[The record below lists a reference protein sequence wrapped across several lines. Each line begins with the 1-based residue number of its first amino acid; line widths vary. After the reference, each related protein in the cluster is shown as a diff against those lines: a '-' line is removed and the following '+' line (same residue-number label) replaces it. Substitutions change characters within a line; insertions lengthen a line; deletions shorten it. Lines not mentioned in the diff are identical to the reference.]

1 MLLLSINSFEETSI
15 SKNLTMSNTANRLA
29 QPMEIPLVTRIQFLP
44 FKKKPKFGILARME
58 LTQEFIDGLV
68 VNEIDIMKKVAE
80 ELNIRI
86 QQVSAVIT
94 LVNEGCTI
102 PFISRYR
109 KEMHGSLD
117 EVQVR
122 DSDKLFKSY
131 VNLETRRLEIV
142 RGVFAAGKLTELLYD
157 NIMKASTL
165 TELEDIWAPFK
176 KKKKTRGMLAVERG
190 LQGLADLMKELEEAE
205 LVKRAQDFVKTDC
218 EDETLN
224 VPTVE
229 DALAGASD
237 IIAEETAQDTENR
250 KAVHDFFMATGLFE
264 VKGIGD
270 EEAQK
275 TSVYQ
280 MYWEYSEALNQIKP
294 HRVLAINRGERE
306 GVLEVKINVD
316 VDEAVARVQSRS
328 VQHNKYHSEAIADGV
343 VRLLSPA
350 VLREIR
356 SNLGEDAD
364 THGITIFS
372 ENLKHLLMTQPIK
385 GTRVLGVDPG
395 IRTGTKCAALDETG
409 KYLGSFVIYQHKAEE
424 AKAALLKAVKDYK
437 VQLIAVGNGTGSH
450 EVQEIVS
457 DVIKTHCPEVL
468 FTVVDEDGASVYSAG
483 DVAREEF
490 PDLDLTIRGA
500 ISIGRRLQDPL
511 AELVKIDPKSIGVGL
526 YQHDLNQKK
535 LSEEL
540 DAVVGS
546 VVNNVGV
553 NLNTASASLLKYVSG
568 ITSGLAKKIVSYREK
583 TGIFTDREQLH
594 NVSGLGPKAFEQCAG
609 FLKIPESA
617 NPLDNSWVHPEN
629 YPAAEVI
636 YQIVRKNEPVTK
648 EVRMEL
654 QEKYQL
660 GEQTVS
666 DIIEELK
673 KPNRDPRE
681 DCPKPIMQQGV
692 LLFEDLKLGMTVKG
706 KIKNV
711 VDFGAFVDLGI
722 KETALLHISEMSDS
736 FVSDPLEAVKVGD
749 IVECRI
755 IALDEARRRI
765 SLSRKSESGVQGK
778 LTAKQKAE
786 VKKITVKTKDGKTVA
801 VKTSS
806 GKPAVQGEKH
816 LSHRGERQP
825 AVRSERRVAEARPQK
840 DDDGTKYN
848 PFAAYFNKK

>member
-29 QPMEIPLVTRIQFLP
+29 QPMEMPLVTRIQFLP
-44 FKKKPKFGILARME
+44 FKKKPKFSILARME

-80 ELNIRI
+80 ELNIRM
-86 QQVSAVIT
+86 QQVSAVVT

-131 VNLETRRLEIV
+131 LNLETRRLEIV

-328 VQHNKYHSEAIADGV
+328 IQHNKYHSEAIADGI

-568 ITSGLAKKIVSYREK
+568 ITSGLAKKIVSHREK

-594 NVSGLGPKAFEQCAG
+594 NVSGLGPKTFEQCAG

-801 VKTSS
+801 VKTS
-806 GKPAVQGEKH
+806 GAPAVQGEKH

-825 AVRSERRVAEARPQK
+825 AVRSERRVAEARPRK

>member
-1 MLLLSINSFEETSI
+1 
-15 SKNLTMSNTANRLA
+15 
-29 QPMEIPLVTRIQFLP
+29 
-44 FKKKPKFGILARME
+44 ME
-58 LTQEFIDGLV
+58 LTQEFIDGLA
-68 VNEIDIMKKVAE
+68 VNEVDIMKRIAE
-80 ELNIRI
+80 ELNIRM

-131 VNLETRRLEIV
+131 LNLETRRLEIV

-157 NIMKASTL
+157 NIMKASSL

-190 LQGLADLMKELEEAE
+190 LQALADLMKELEEAE
-205 LVKRAQDFVKTDC
+205 LIKRAQEFVKTDC

-229 DALAGASD
+229 DALAGAAD

-250 KAVHDFFMATGLFE
+250 KAVHDFFMATGMFE

-280 MYWEYSEALNQIKP
+280 MYWDYSEALNQIKP

-364 THGITIFS
+364 THGITVFS

-568 ITSGLAKKIVSYREK
+568 ITSGLAKKIVSHREK
-583 TGIFTDREQLH
+583 TGVFTDREQLH
-594 NVSGLGPKAFEQCAG
+594 NVSGMGPKTFEQCAG

-648 EVRMEL
+648 EVRTEL

-778 LTAKQKAE
+778 LTAKQKTE

-801 VKTSS
+801 VKTS
-806 GKPAVQGEKH
+806 GGAPAVQGEKR
-816 LSHRGERQP
+816 LNPRG
-825 AVRSERRVAEARPQK
+825 ERRVAEARPRK

-848 PFAAYFNKK
+848 PFAAFFNKK

>member
-1 MLLLSINSFEETSI
+1 MEFTEEFV
-15 SKNLTMSNTANRLA
+15 
-29 QPMEIPLVTRIQFLP
+29 E
-44 FKKKPKFGILARME
+44 
-58 LTQEFIDGLV
+58 GLK
-68 VNEIDIMKKVAE
+68 VNEVDIMKRIAE
-80 ELNIRI
+80 ELSIKTA
-86 QQVSAVIT
+86 QVSAVIS

-117 EVQVR
+117 EVQVKDCDR
-122 DSDKLFKSY
+122 LFKSY

-142 RGVFAAGKLTELLYD
+142 RGIFAAGKLTESLYE
-157 NIMKASTL
+157 NIIKAATL
-165 TELEDIWAPFK
+165 TELEDIWLPFK
-176 KKKKTRGMLAVERG
+176 KKKKTRGMLAAERG
-190 LQGLADLMKELEEAE
+190 LQPLADLMKELEAVPLEEKAKEFIVTNAE
-205 LVKRAQDFVKTDC
+205 N
-218 EDETLN
+218 EELN
-224 VPTVE
+224 VPTAE
-229 DALAGASD
+229 EALAGAAD
-237 IIAEETAQDTENR
+237 IIAEEIAQDTENR
-250 KAVHDFFMATGLFE
+250 KTVHSYFIKTGKFE

-270 EEAQK
+270 EEAAK

-280 MYWEYSEALNQIKP
+280 MYWEYSENLNEIKP
-294 HRVLAINRGERE
+294 HRILAINRGERE
-306 GVLEVKINVD
+306 GALEVKID
-316 VDEAVARVQSRS
+316 VDIDEAISLLQNRYVL
-328 VQHNKYHSEAIADGV
+328 HNDYHKEAIADGL

-356 SNLGEDAD
+356 SDLAENAD
-364 THGITIFS
+364 EHGINIFS

-395 IRTGTKCAALDETG
+395 IRTGTKCAALDSTG
-409 KYLGSFVIYQHKAEE
+409 KYLGSFVIFQHKADE
-424 AKAALLKAVKDYK
+424 AKSAIAEAVKKYN

-457 DVIKTHCPEVL
+457 SVIKETCPSVL

-540 DAVVGS
+540 DSVVSS
-546 VVNNVGV
+546 VVNRVGV

-568 ITSGLAKKIVSYREK
+568 VSSSLAKKIVAHRENE
-583 TGIFTDREQLH
+583 GIFTDREQLKKL
-594 NVSGLGPKAFEQCAG
+594 SGMGPKTFEQCAG
-609 FLKIPESA
+609 FLKIPESE

-629 YPAAEVI
+629 YEAGKIIYEV
-636 YQIVRKNEPVTK
+636 VHKNE
-648 EVRMEL
+648 EVSGEL
-654 QEKYQL
+654 RGEIKQKYNI
-660 GEQTVS
+660 GDATIS

-692 LLFEDLKLGMTVKG
+692 LQFEDLKVGMTVKG

-722 KETALLHISEMSDS
+722 KETALLHISEMSDK
-736 FVSDPLEAVKVGD
+736 FIADPLDAVKVGD
-749 IVECRI
+749 IVECKI
-755 IALDEARRRI
+755 IALDETRRRI
-765 SLSRKSESGVQGK
+765 SLSRKTESGSEK

-786 VKKITVKTKDGKTVA
+786 VKKLVIKTKDGKSVTVKS
-801 VKTSS
+801 VS
-806 GKPAVQGEKH
+806 GKPAERNASPPLIQGEKN
-816 LSHRGERQP
+816 P
-825 AVRSERRVAEARPQK
+825 ALRKDRSLAEGRSKK

-848 PFAAYFNKK
+848 PFAVLLKNK